1 MSLDNYQWSRLVN
14 SIYEKKCIPFI
25 GAGASAPWLPHARK
39 IACKWAEEYGY
50 PLDDSYYLTRV
61 AQFLAI
67 QKDVVVVARIH
78 WNPWR
83 LW

>member
-1 MSLDNYQWSRLVN
+1 MSLDNYQRSRLVN
-14 SIYEKKCIPFI
+14 SIYEKKCTPFI

-39 IACKWAEEYGY
+39 IACKWTEEYGY
-50 PLDDSYYLTRV
+50 PLDDSYDLTRV

-67 QKDVVVVARIH
+67 QKDVVVVARTH

-83 LW
+83 L